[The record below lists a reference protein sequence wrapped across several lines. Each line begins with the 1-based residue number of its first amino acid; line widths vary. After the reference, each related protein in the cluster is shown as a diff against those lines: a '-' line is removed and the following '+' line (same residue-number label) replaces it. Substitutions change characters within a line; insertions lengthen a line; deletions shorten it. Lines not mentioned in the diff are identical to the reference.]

1 MIFDKEKYYNYI
13 LKLEKRI
20 DYYYIL
26 IIAITTIIGAF
37 TYKIKGIIIG
47 LIIGILIGN
56 YITLKI
62 KIKIQEMRM
71 KLDLYN
77 KIKEST

>member
-20 DYYYIL
+20 DYYYLL

-37 TYKIKGIIIG
+37 IYKIKGIIIA
-47 LIIGILIGN
+47 LILGILIGN
-56 YITLKI
+56 YVTLKI

-77 KIKEST
+77 KIKESL